1 MPEGLLSPTHL
12 IILFAIL
19 VLLFGAKKL
28 PELGKGIGSGIREFR
43 GGVAGI
49 NDEPK
54 VEQLPAPGETATPP
68 AGDASKVSD

>member
-28 PELGKGIGSGIREFR
+28 PDLGKDIGSGIREFR
-43 GGVAGI
+43 SRIAGI
-49 NDEPK
+49 NEEPK
-54 VEQLPAPGETATPP
+54 SEQLPTASSRPAPP
-68 AGDASKVSD
+68 ANDGPKTAG

>member
-28 PELGKGIGSGIREFR
+28 PDLGKGIGSGIREFR
-43 GGVAGI
+43 SGI
-49 NDEPK
+49 ANINEVPK
-54 VEQLPAPGETATPP
+54 SEQLPTASSPP
-68 AGDASKVSD
+68 APQANEGPKTAD

>member
-43 GGVAGI
+43 GGIAGI
-49 NDEPK
+49 NDEPTA
-54 VEQLPAPGETATPP
+54 EQLPAAGETAPHP
-68 AGDASKVSD
+68 AGDTPKVTD

>member
-28 PELGKGIGSGIREFR
+28 PDLGKGIGSGLREFKN
-43 GGVAGI
+43 GIAGA
-49 NDEPK
+49 NEPI
-54 VEQLPAPGETATPP
+54 VEQLPTAETTSAPQAIDSPKAAE
-68 AGDASKVSD
+68 